1 MFLKQGT
8 FNYEKQSVVLSE
20 LSGLQRIEYLA
31 FVQQRTAKFD
41 AEEGELPEA
50 ERQIAFLRM
59 GMDINAWLVSRSLWN
74 ADQSKDVET
83 LCASVITTW
92 SYDAL
97 GAGAEMV
104 LSLSGMGAIDN
115 ADAGKVLTREM
126 QFVMRLAREF
136 RRADWRRMLS
146 EMSATEL
153 GEWGDYFRMQSF
165 SDVWMD
171 AQFASLKALI
181 VRMVSGSSD
190 AAVADFSLLPEEN
203 GIPER
208 TDEELMHLGEGISG
222 GVRYGPDSQPGH

>member
-1 MFLKQGT
+1 MKGLENAIRNLNSLDTRMVPQASAWAINRVAQKAV
-8 FNYEKQSVVLSE
+8 SVATRQVAGNTVAGDNQV
-20 LSGLQRIEYLA
+20 SGLQRIEYLA

-104 LSLSGMGAIDN
+104 LSLSGMGTIDN
-115 ADAGKVLTREM
+115 AGDDEHEVLT
-126 QFVMRLAREF
+126 
-136 RRADWRRMLS
+136 
-146 EMSATEL
+146 
-153 GEWGDYFRMQSF
+153 
-165 SDVWMD
+165 
-171 AQFASLKALI
+171 
-181 VRMVSGSSD
+181 
-190 AAVADFSLLPEEN
+190 PEK
-203 GIPER
+203 
-208 TDEELMHLGEGISG
+208 S
-222 GVRYGPDSQPGH
+222 

>member
-41 AEEGELPEA
+41 AGEGELPEA

-115 ADAGKVLTREM
+115 AGDDEHEALTPEKSRRGKCS
-126 QFVMRLAREF
+126 
-136 RRADWRRMLS
+136 LS
-146 EMSATEL
+146 CGLPGSSGGQTGGGCCRKCRPL
-153 GEWGDYFRMQSF
+153 
-165 SDVWMD
+165 
-171 AQFASLKALI
+171 SL
-181 VRMVSGSSD
+181 VSG
-190 AAVADFSLLPEEN
+190 A
-203 GIPER
+203 I
-208 TDEELMHLGEGISG
+208 ISG
-222 GVRYGPDSQPGH
+222 CRASVMCGWMRSLPR

>member
-1 MFLKQGT
+1 MKLILPFPPSVNTYWRHPNKGAFAGKSLISAAGRK
-8 FNYEKQSVVLSE
+8 FQSAACAAIVEQLRR

-74 ADQSKDVET
+74 AEQSQDVET

-104 LSLSGMGAIDN
+104 LSLSGMGAIEN
-115 ADAGKVLTREM
+115 AGDLEHEVLT
-126 QFVMRLAREF
+126 
-136 RRADWRRMLS
+136 
-146 EMSATEL
+146 
-153 GEWGDYFRMQSF
+153 
-165 SDVWMD
+165 
-171 AQFASLKALI
+171 
-181 VRMVSGSSD
+181 
-190 AAVADFSLLPEEN
+190 PEK
-203 GIPER
+203 
-208 TDEELMHLGEGISG
+208 S
-222 GVRYGPDSQPGH
+222 